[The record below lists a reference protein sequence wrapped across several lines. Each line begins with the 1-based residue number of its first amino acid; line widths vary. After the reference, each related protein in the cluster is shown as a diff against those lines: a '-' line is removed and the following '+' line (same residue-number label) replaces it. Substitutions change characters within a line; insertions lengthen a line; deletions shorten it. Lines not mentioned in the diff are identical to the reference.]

1 MSATEPA
8 RSLPTVRRVRL
19 ADARRIAEINVAGW
33 RAAYRGL
40 MPDEFLDSISIDARE
55 LAWRSRLE
63 GNEADDEPAWVAERD
78 GKSIGYVVGGPP
90 RDEDVVLPATAE
102 IYAIYVHPAAWRSGA
117 GRALLEAAT
126 AEWRRRGATELV
138 LWVLEGNAGARAFY
152 EAMGWQPDGSRKEFD
167 MGGFST
173 LEVRYRL
180 PLR

>member
-1 MSATEPA
+1 MFSNEAGQGA
-8 RSLPTVRRVRL
+8 LAVRRVGL
-19 ADARRIAEINVAGW
+19 SDARRIAEINVAGW

-40 MPDEFLDSISIDARE
+40 MPAEFLESISIDARE
-55 LAWRSRLE
+55 MAWRSRLD
-63 GNEADDEPAWVAERD
+63 GNEVDEEPAWVAER
-78 GKSIGYVVGGPP
+78 GGESIGYVVSGPP
-90 RDEDVVLPATAE
+90 RDDDVASPAAE
-102 IYAIYVHPAAWRSGA
+102 VYAIYVHPSAWRSGA

-126 AEWRRRGATELV
+126 AEWQVRGAAELV

-152 EAMGWQPDGSRKEFD
+152 EAMGWRADGSRKEYD